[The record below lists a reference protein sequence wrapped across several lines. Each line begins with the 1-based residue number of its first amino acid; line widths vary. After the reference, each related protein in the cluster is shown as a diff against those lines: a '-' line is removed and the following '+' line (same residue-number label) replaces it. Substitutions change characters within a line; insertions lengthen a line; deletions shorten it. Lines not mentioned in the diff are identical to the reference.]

1 MNEAAGLKN
10 VRNGALFLEE
20 PELGGYYGLALRIDR
35 VLVEKKTAHQH
46 LVVADAGPLGRVL
59 ILDGNIQVAEFDE
72 AGYHEMLAH
81 VPLLTHPL
89 PRNVLIVGGGDGGTL
104 REVLKHPDVE
114 RVELCEIDEQVIEMS
129 RRFLPQLSK
138 GLDDSRVCV
147 HIADATDF
155 VGKNPGSWDL
165 ILVDSSD
172 PIGPAEGIFG
182 ETFYRKLKRALR
194 PGGISVLQ
202 AESCF
207 VYPDLVRKMALTL
220 SSLFPLFSYYNTL
233 VPTYTSGV
241 IGFAFCSM
249 GPNPVSASP
258 DPVRLQALGDLEFYT
273 PELHKAAFALP
284 RRFQRLMP

>member
-1 MNEAAGLKN
+1 M
-10 VRNGALFLEE
+10 EE

-35 VLVEKKTAHQH
+35 VLVEKNTAHQH
-46 LVVADAGPLGRVL
+46 LVVAEAGPLGRVL

-129 RRFLPQLSK
+129 RRFLPQVSN
-138 GLDDSRVCV
+138 GLDDSRVCI

-155 VGKNPGSWDL
+155 VGKNPASWDV

-182 ETFYRKLKRALR
+182 EPFYGKLKRALR
-194 PGGISVLQ
+194 PGGITVLQ

-207 VYPDLVRKMALTL
+207 VFPDLVHKMALSL
-220 SSLFPLFSYYNTL
+220 SNLFPLFCYYNTL

-241 IGFAFCSM
+241 IGFAFCSK
-249 GPNPVSASP
+249 GPDPLSASP
-258 DPVRLQALGDLEFYT
+258 EAARLKAVGELEFYT
-273 PELHKAAFALP
+273 PELHKAAFVLP